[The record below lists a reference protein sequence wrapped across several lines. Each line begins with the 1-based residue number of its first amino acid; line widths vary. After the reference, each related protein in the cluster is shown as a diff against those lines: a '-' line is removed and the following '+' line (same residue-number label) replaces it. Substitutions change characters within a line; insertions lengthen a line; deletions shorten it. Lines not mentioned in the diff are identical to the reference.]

1 MQESLRFASSG
12 DDIKIWD
19 SSSLTVVEQ
28 FNPHAAS
35 QGVSSL
41 CWSSNNHFL
50 ISASAAGDKVVVS
63 SCKSK
68 PVTILELADGK
79 EQTCVNLNSNSQ
91 YLVTG
96 GLDNTVNIWDLK
108 SRRLYRSLKD
118 HKDKVTSV
126 SFNSNDC
133 YIASGSES
141 GEIILHSITTNFSSA
156 PFGHGSS
163 QVCFHGN
170 FIYKKKKNLNRR
182 GSFNDSQSVILWHC
196 VDGAHPYYLV
206 FEFEHGF
213 GHLGL
218 FFNYIT
224 GLELLAI
231 SGMDGVILGLN
242 TSNERLLRTVVAE
255 HPLTAVEFMP
265 DGAMIAVGSSRGRIY
280 LYDLRMLTSPLK
292 SIGAHKTS
300 VKCLKC
306 QSSTTQA
313 LFKMPSSALA
323 AASKRAATKT
333 SNTTGGSQN
342 AGIVREIPNKMAE
355 AVPAPPQP
363 LAVTEGSGPDASQDK
378 TELPHST
385 SLDVIPSKEN
395 DLVKSADS
403 TSYLKNFDSL
413 GKSSWSDLLS
423 PVRDDVAAFKASP
436 DYLAKGDGLD
446 FLTQSNSSFSTRRN
460 PVGASTQGS
469 FNFSPLHIF
478 GGSPQIIKE
487 EEENPEQN
495 VKIKAPYG
503 KQEPKE
509 SLNQVFN
516 FHIKNRS
523 NIKMSVVSRGKK
535 TPETRGKDIQAQLLY
550 DFPVNGTLEPNPR
563 ITSSVTAGV
572 ASSLSEKIA
581 GSINGDGTSAPL
593 TSVQIHFIKKM
604 IEETLEDFSV
614 TLHFPA
620 IHLEIMLLRQLV
632 VLQMEMHSLLE
643 RYSVNGTLV
652 EELEK
657 LREENK
663 RLQTKF

>member
-163 QVCFHGN
+163 QPVRDLRYSLFKKSLLGCVSDSGTTTLWDVNTQTPYHAFENAHKAPSSGLCFSPVN
-170 FIYKKKKNLNRR
+170 
-182 GSFNDSQSVILWHC
+182 
-196 VDGAHPYYLV
+196 
-206 FEFEHGF
+206 
-213 GHLGL
+213 
-218 FFNYIT
+218 
-224 GLELLAI
+224 ELLFVTI
-231 SGMDGVILGLN
+231 GLDKRIICYD
-242 TSNERLLRTVVAE
+242 TSSKMLLRTVVAE

-306 QSSTTQA
+306 QSSTTQVKSSGFKA
-313 LFKMPSSALA
+313 SASKMPSSALA

-423 PVRDDVAAFKASP
+423 PVRD
-436 DYLAKGDGLD
+436 GLD

-509 SLNQVFN
+509 SLNQLVRFN
-516 FHIKNRS
+516 S
-523 NIKMSVVSRGKK
+523 SSMESVSLGTPLSCSTEK

-604 IEETLEDFSV
+604 IEETLEDFREACHRDIV
-614 TLHFPA
+614 NLQLEMIKQF
-620 IHLEIMLLRQLV
+620 HLQL
-632 VLQMEMHSLLE
+632 MEMHSLLE

>member
-163 QVCFHGN
+163 QP
-170 FIYKKKKNLNRR
+170 
-182 GSFNDSQSVILWHC
+182 Q
-196 VDGAHPYYLV
+196 
-206 FEFEHGF
+206 
-213 GHLGL
+213 
-218 FFNYIT
+218 
-224 GLELLAI
+224 
-231 SGMDGVILGLN
+231 
-242 TSNERLLRTVVAE
+242 LLRTVVAE

-306 QSSTTQA
+306 QSSTTQVKSSGFKA
-313 LFKMPSSALA
+313 SASKMPSSALA

-509 SLNQVFN
+509 SLNQLVRFN
-516 FHIKNRS
+516 S
-523 NIKMSVVSRGKK
+523 SSMESVSLGTPLSCSTEK

-604 IEETLEDFSV
+604 IEETLEDFREACHRDIV
-614 TLHFPA
+614 NLQLEMIKQF
-620 IHLEIMLLRQLV
+620 HLQL
-632 VLQMEMHSLLE
+632 MEMHSLLE